1 MNEKAAFADRLGEGL
16 AIRGMTQAELCR
28 KTGIGKSALSQ
39 YINGKIIPRKE
50 RIAFIARVLDVS
62 EAWLMGY
69 DVSKERNTSAT
80 PEEQARLQEAVELF
94 GKLTPQQQSLMIAQM
109 KGILSMQD

>member
-1 MNEKAAFADRLGEGL
+1 MNEKAAFADRLREGL
-16 AIRGMTQAELCR
+16 AIRDITQADLCR
-28 KTGIGKSALSQ
+28 VTGIGKSALSQ
-39 YINGKIIPRKE
+39 YTNGKIIPRKE
-50 RIAFIARVLDVS
+50 RIAAIAHVLDVS

-69 DVSKERNTSAT
+69 HVSKERNTAAT
-80 PEEQARLQEAVELF
+80 PEEQARLQEAVKVF